1 MKKILSIIA
10 LTAACVASAD
20 YLYWMVDVDDIDAA
34 GKYSFLGEN
43 SNATA
48 YNNAKLS
55 IVDSAT
61 GAYIEGGQNIGS
73 ASQTAL
79 YNGSTISTD
88 LSGYGYSA
96 SDTTKSF
103 LIELYNGDNWVA
115 QASKMS
121 FAAGSSYVGS
131 GSVFYPV
138 SGGAYN
144 PAGSSF
150 NVPEPT
156 SGLLLLMGGMLL
168 ALKRRKMA

>member
-20 YLYWMVDVDDIDAA
+20 YLYWMVDVDDIDNN
-34 GKYSFLGEN
+34 GLYSFQGTDETK
-43 SNATA
+43 TA
-48 YNNAKLS
+48 YDNAKLS
-55 IVDSAT
+55 IVDSD
-61 GAYIEGGQNIGS
+61 GAYLYKDIGS
-73 ASQTAL
+73 ASTTAL
-79 YNGSTISTD
+79 DYGSTIATD

-103 LIELYNGDNWVA
+103 LIELYNGDSWVA

-131 GSVFYPV
+131 GSVFEPV